1 MLFVVHSP
9 FLQNVYI
16 CSMKDFNWLQLLNPE
31 FYILLEFGGIKIGL
45 LVILFIVFAETGLL
59 AGFFLPGDSLLFLAG
74 IYSESL
80 MSQISLGNDFLNV
93 TFFALLVSIMGVLG
107 NMTGYWFGSKSGTYL
122 YNRKDSFFYKKKYLY
137 QSKDFFDKYGSRA
150 IVFARFLP
158 IVRTFAPIIAGI
170 VSMDK
175 KKFMFY
181 NIVGSFLWSFSM
193 IFAGHYLHALF
204 LDKFEIDL
212 KHYIEYIVLII
223 VAFTTVPVLWKIFKK
238 KVHIE

>member
-1 MLFVVHSP
+1 
-9 FLQNVYI
+9 
-16 CSMKDFNWLQLLNPE
+16 MKDFNWLQLLNPE

-45 LVILFIVFAETGLL
+45 LVVLFIVFAETGLL

-80 MSQISLGNDFLNV
+80 MSQISFGNEFVNV
-93 TFFALLVSIMGVLG
+93 TIFALMVAFMGVLG
-107 NMTGYWFGSKSGTYL
+107 NMVGYWFGSRSGSYL
-122 YNRKDSFFYKKKYLY
+122 YNQKDTFFFKKKYLY
-137 QSKDFFDKYGSRA
+137 QAKEFFEKYGNRA

-158 IVRTFAPIIAGI
+158 IVRTFAPVVAGI

-181 NIVGSFLWSFSM
+181 NILGSFLWSFSM
-193 IFAGHYLHALF
+193 IFAGHYLHELF
-204 LDKFEIDL
+204 LDKFQIDL
-212 KHYIEYIVLII
+212 KHYIEFIVIGI
-223 VAFTTVPVLWKIFKK
+223 VGFTTIPVLWKLFKK

>member
-1 MLFVVHSP
+1 ME
-9 FLQNVYI
+9 N
-16 CSMKDFNWLQLLNPE
+16 FNWLQLLNPE

-45 LVILFIVFAETGLL
+45 LVVLFIVFAETGLL

-93 TFFALLVSIMGVLG
+93 AVFALLVTIMGIFG
-107 NMTGYWFGSKSGTYL
+107 NMAGYWFGAKSGSYL
-122 YNRKDSFFYKKKYLY
+122 YKREDSFFFKKKYLY
-137 QSKDFFDKYGSRA
+137 QSKEFFEKYGSRA

-170 VSMDK
+170 VGMEK
-175 KKFMFY
+175 KNFMFY
-181 NIVGSFLWSFSM
+181 NILGSFLWSFSM

-204 LDKFEIDL
+204 LDKFNIDL
-212 KHYIEYIVLII
+212 KHYIEFIVIGI
-223 VAFTTVPVLWKIFKK
+223 VGFTTIPVLWKLFKK
-238 KVHIE
+238 RVHIE